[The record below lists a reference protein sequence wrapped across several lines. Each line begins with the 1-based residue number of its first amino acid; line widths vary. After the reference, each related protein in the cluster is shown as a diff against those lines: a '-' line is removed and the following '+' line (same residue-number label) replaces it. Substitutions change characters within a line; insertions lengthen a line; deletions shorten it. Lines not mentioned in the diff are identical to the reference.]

1 MNNKSNAA
9 PVASYEKADY
19 ERAVVNSALWAAA
32 GDALGW
38 MTELSRGASGVEHRT
53 GSRQVSEPVPWKRLI
68 GGRSGVT
75 VDLPAGTYSDDT
87 QLRLCVSRAIRANG
101 SFDVE
106 AFAKVEVTTWQGYCL
121 GAGIGSKAAAM
132 NLSRRGVNWFSNF
145 FSTDRQKYVTAGG
158 NGAAMRIQPHVWSA
172 RGSVDELVLRVM
184 RDAVVTHGHP
194 HGFCGAIFHAL
205 CLWETL
211 TKREIPSIQHA
222 EEYVSYLGKLPELI
236 ELDNELSSFW
246 KPTWERE
253 ANKSFDL
260 AIQQFQEEALRDI
273 SLAKEL
279 LNNNR
284 TPNYHDLLETL
295 GCLTDKY
302 RGSGFKTA
310 LAALLLA
317 VIHMPVGIEDALIES
332 ANELESDTDTIA
344 TMAGAMLG
352 GLSAREPSWSIQDAD
367 YLRTEALR
375 MANVARNQEAGSF
388 TYPDVSVW
396 EPPTNQSDAV
406 VYWKNALALSGIGEL
421 RPKGQEYKSGAAIW
435 QWFELPF
442 GQSILAKRRAKITNS
457 VDDKQMPRALAPQ
470 RPDQRQERPDQ
481 RQAKDREQP
490 DIFEHADR
498 HAPAVDERQRANLRQ
513 QPKPERFPG
522 LDRASDV
529 IIASGFD
536 DATIGRLLKL
546 AIDDTGGIE
555 AAVALSSIVAKAR
568 LARMRRR

>member
-1 MNNKSNAA
+1 MNIRNEQT
-9 PVASYEKADY
+9 PVTSYSVADY
-19 ERAVVNSALWAAA
+19 QRAVVNSALWAAG

-38 MTELSRGASGVEHRT
+38 MTELSRGTSGVEHRT
-53 GSRQVSEPVPWKRLI
+53 GSWKVSEPVPWKRLI

-101 SFDVE
+101 FFDVE
-106 AFAKVEVTTWQGYCL
+106 AFAKVEVTSWQGYCL
-121 GAGIGSKAAAM
+121 GAGIGSKAAAT
-132 NLSRRGVNWFSNF
+132 NLSKRGVNWFSNF
-145 FSTDRQKYVTAGG
+145 FATDRQKFVMAGG

-172 RGSVDELVLRVM
+172 RGSIDELVLRVM

-211 TKREIPSIQHA
+211 SKREIPSIQRA
-222 EEYVSYLGKLPELI
+222 EEYISYCGHLSELI

-273 SLAKEL
+273 SIAKEL
-279 LNNNR
+279 VNSQSS
-284 TPNYHDLLETL
+284 PDYHELLSKL
-295 GCLTDKY
+295 GCLTDQY

-310 LAALLLA
+310 FAALLLSQ
-317 VIHMPVGIEDALIES
+317 IYTPENIEDALVRS
-332 ANELESDTDTIA
+332 ANELDSDTDTIA
-344 TMAGAMLG
+344 TMAGAILG
-352 GLSAREPSWSIQDAD
+352 ALSLREPTWTIQDKD

-375 MANVARNQEAGSF
+375 MANVARNQDAGSSF
-388 TYPDVSVW
+388 AYPDVSSW
-396 EPPTNQSDAV
+396 EPPSNQSDAV
-406 VYWKNALALSGIGEL
+406 VKWKNALALTGIGEL
-421 RPKGQEYKSGAAIW
+421 KPRGPEYKSGTAIW

-457 VDDKQMPRALAPQ
+457 VDEKQMPRASTLQ
-470 RPDQRQERPDQ
+470 RSDQKQPT
-481 RQAKDREQP
+481 DRKQP

-498 HAPAVDERQRANLRQ
+498 HVPSKEVGQHADIRH
-513 QPKPERFPG
+513 QPRIERFPG
-522 LDRASDV
+522 LDRATS
-529 IIASGFD
+529 IIISSGFD

-546 AIDDTGGIE
+546 AIDDDTGGIE
-555 AAVALSSIVAKAR
+555 AAVALSAIIAKAR
-568 LARMRRR
+568 LARTRRM